1 MTCRPCQKK
10 RAGRFPYYAVLLYV
24 GLVSALAVA
33 DQLARRGGIDSVRLV
48 AAFLVSMPVA
58 LAGARAL
65 EVLQNFAHYAA
76 RPREVL
82 RLRGGGAA
90 MYGALPPVAL
100 LSIPLAGWI
109 GISFGSF
116 WDIALVSILAGMI
129 PTRLG
134 CLGAGCCAGRPTASV
149 FGLVLRNAR
158 GVRARR
164 FPSPLFEALLA
175 AVLLALSL
183 ALWGRLP
190 FDGAMGLVVC
200 AGYGAGRFALEELRE
215 ERAPR
220 LAGLGAYQWLSAALV
235 LLGVGGLALGW
246 ARAAHAPGAGIALAS
261 ESAGSLHLAV
271 SALLL
276 LPVVHLFRFLG
287 CDLIWTLEGPPDV
300 FHSLQ
305 MIVFVPDLGTGPATV
320 RMQFLREPGMTEIAG
335 SPFELAAAGT
345 LPDGR
350 LNFEA
355 VNMLPQAAYV
365 VNCTMSRADAL
376 TRTGTCSGELSGPGL
391 VVAFN
396 AEIGSTPNTLQP
408 RLCFEAL

>member
-65 EVLQNFAHYAA
+65 EVLQNFAHDAA

-100 LSIPLAGWI
+100 L
-109 GISFGSF
+109 
-116 WDIALVSILAGMI
+116 

-246 ARAAHAPGAGIALAS
+246 ARPARAPRAGIALAS

-408 RLCFEAL
+408 RLCFESL